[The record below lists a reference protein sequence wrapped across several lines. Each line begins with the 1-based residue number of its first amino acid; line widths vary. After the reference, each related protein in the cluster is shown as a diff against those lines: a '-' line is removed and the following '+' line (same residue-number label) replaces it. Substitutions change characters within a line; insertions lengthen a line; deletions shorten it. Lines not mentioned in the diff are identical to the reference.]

1 MQKSPSPWSF
11 VDSSRVNRWTMRGGA
26 ALLALA
32 VLAPGTAL
40 AEPPYA
46 SPPPVNLVPDPVEV
60 HTFGPTTAPPAQLP
74 PRPGQAPAKVP
85 AAKIDDKAGH
95 EMSPQEKA
103 LRGIVIVERNG
114 QALGLG
120 GVLGGDGRVITA
132 LSPLGAGNDL
142 SVRFADGSVVKA
154 KIGHND
160 RAWDLALLVPQT
172 GKWQEG
178 LVATSREPVRQDA
191 SMHGFTIVRGKPALT
206 SIVLRSHKRMLG
218 GDDRILENAI
228 ELGSRVNPLDL
239 GAPII
244 DEEGRV
250 VGILGRGCLP
260 NEGRACTPVAFG
272 APMQAVRSFLR
283 TVPATAVQPSAWLGI
298 QGVSESFGAA
308 RGVRVVVVHPESPA
322 DEAKLRGGD
331 RTQGDV
337 IVAVD
342 GTPVGNPEALA
353 EAIKTHGVGEK
364 VPLLVLSGGKYRTV
378 TVHLRAAPEPKGPQS
393 PSAAELPS
401 DQAPSRAPVRR
412 YYP

>member
-1 MQKSPSPWSF
+1 
-11 VDSSRVNRWTMRGGA
+11 
-26 ALLALA
+26 
-32 VLAPGTAL
+32 
-40 AEPPYA
+40 
-46 SPPPVNLVPDPVEV
+46 VEL
-60 HTFGPTTAPPAQLP
+60 HAFGPNQATPPAQLP
-74 PRPGQAPAKVP
+74 PRPGQPPAKAPP
-85 AAKIDDKAGH
+85 ATKVDDKAAH
-95 EMSPQEKA
+95 HDATPEEKA
-103 LRGIVIVERNG
+103 LRGVVTVERNG

-142 SVRFADGSVVKA
+142 SVRFADGSVVKV

-178 LVATSREPVRQDA
+178 LVASSREPVRQDA
-191 SMHGFTIVRGKPALT
+191 NIHAFTIVKSKPAL
-206 SIVLRSHKRMLG
+206 SAMVLRSHKRMLG
-218 GDDRILENAI
+218 GDDRALENAI

-239 GAPII
+239 GSPII
-244 DEEGRV
+244 DEEGHV
-250 VGILGRGCLP
+250 VAILGRGCMP

-272 APMQAVRSFLR
+272 APMQAIRSFLR

-298 QGVSESFGAA
+298 QGVSESYGAA

-322 DEAKLRGGD
+322 DEAMLRGGD

-342 GTPVGNPEALA
+342 GQPVGTPEALA
-353 EAIKTHGVGEK
+353 DAIKTHGVGEK
-364 VPLLVLSGGKYRTV
+364 VPLLVLSGGKYKTV
-378 TVHLRAAPEPKGPQS
+378 TVLLRAAPEPKTAPA
-393 PSAAELPS
+393 PSAAELPNN
-401 DQAPSRAPVRR
+401 DAPPAKPPVRR